1 MDVLKVTPPG
11 DSAIVD
17 WYHGAD
23 LVDAY
28 AVPRPAGAPRDAGAI
43 AGRLMARPPAFFR
56 ILLKLRDAIMARF
69 GVKTTAALRRDRRPR
84 IDFFP
89 VISRQAHEIVLGED
103 DRHLDFRLSV
113 LLGPDDRVIATTAVR
128 CHNRLGRVYLA
139 AILPFHVLIVRTLL
153 RRLAQSRWTDDPDD
167 II

>member
-1 MDVLKVTPPG
+1 MAVLKVTPPR
-11 DSAIVD
+11 DSAIAD
-17 WYHGAD
+17 WYRGAD

-28 AVPRPAGAPRDAGAI
+28 AIPRPAGAPRDAGAI

-56 ILLKLRDAIMARF
+56 VLLKLRDAIMARF
-69 GVKTTAALRRDRRPR
+69 GVKTTAALRRDSRPR

-89 VISRQAHEIVLGED
+89 VISRAPHEIVLGED

-113 LLGPDDRVIATTAVR
+113 LLGPDDQVIATTAVR
-128 CHNRLGRVYLA
+128 CHNTLGRVYLA

-153 RRLAQSRWTDDPDD
+153 RRLAQSRWTDGAAN